1 MLNRVTLHGR
11 LGKDVELRRT
21 SNGTAVASWSIAVD
35 RDYKADGA
43 ERETDWF
50 DITAWRGTAEFA
62 ERNFHRGD
70 QMIVSGRLQVR
81 SWTDRDGNKRKS
93 VEVLADGIWFCGGKN
108 TDGGNGSAA
117 KAAAGTKPVNVQAQA
132 FDELED
138 DDGDLPF

>member
-81 SWTDRDGNKRKS
+81 SWTDRDGNKRKA

-108 TDGGNGSAA
+108 TDGGNGGAG
-117 KAAAGTKPVNVQAQA
+117 KAVPATKPVNVRAQE
-132 FDELED
+132 FEDLDE

>member
-21 SNGTAVASWSIAVD
+21 SNGTVVASWSIAVD

-81 SWTDRDGNKRKS
+81 SWTDKDGNKRKA

-117 KAAAGTKPVNVQAQA
+117 KAAAATKPVNVQAQA

>member
-62 ERNFHRGD
+62 ARNFHRGD

-81 SWTDRDGNKRKS
+81 SWTDKDGNKRKA

-117 KAAAGTKPVNVQAQA
+117 KAAAATNPVNVQAQE